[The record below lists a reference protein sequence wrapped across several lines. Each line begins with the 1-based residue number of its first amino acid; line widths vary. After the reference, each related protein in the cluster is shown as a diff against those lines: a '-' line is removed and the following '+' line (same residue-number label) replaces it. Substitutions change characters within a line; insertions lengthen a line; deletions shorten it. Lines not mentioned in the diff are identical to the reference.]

1 MRHIFCIILNGLL
14 SFITISGQVSAQE
27 LAVSNIPETLLR
39 GANSVVRDRAVTI
52 SLTGDGQYI
61 HRESIK
67 LTIINEKALDLAH
80 LKIFYNTGEKVVFRT
95 AAVFNSDGVK
105 IKSVKQSEMADYSA
119 AGDLTI
125 YSDARVIYCRIVPT
139 SYPFSVFYDYEIT
152 YNHLYALKPFSPYA
166 SDNQSIEK
174 SSLTLL
180 NPSGIPLNIKKLNLP
195 GDVFIN
201 ETGNSGLW
209 MFSNLMPL
217 TEEPYMPE
225 AISFLPLIKIVPE
238 QISYGNFIGSSDSWA
253 NYGKWIAR
261 LSSGR
266 KSLSGTTVSLLNRMI
281 SNAPS
286 QREKVRI
293 IYKYLQSKT
302 HYISISLGIG
312 GLQPHEAFSVD
323 ELGYGDCKDLSN
335 YMVSMLDA
343 VGIKSYY
350 TIVNSGEGQ
359 YSFQKDQPGHQFDH
373 AIVCVPL
380 GNDTTWL
387 ECTSQISPFGYLGTF
402 TDNRNVLVIKDDS
415 GELVRTPE
423 YTINDNYINSRIVV
437 DHSADGTAAHGTISF
452 SGLMMDDEVFAANQN
467 TKDQIAWLNKNLE
480 IKDFTLINHHYN
492 ILEDPK
498 PVIRLDV
505 ELALKSFFTGANGRL
520 FASLNLNNTIEVPA
534 RVRSRK
540 HPLYIPYSYQSS
552 DTVTVNMPAG
562 YKPEQLPVSSVNDE
576 RFGSYSMKTVYEA
589 GNIICIRKFELY
601 IGTHS
606 PEVYSAFYDFMQKT
620 AIADSK
626 QLVLIQEP

>member
-1 MRHIFCIILNGLL
+1 MKYLFCIFLTGLL
-14 SFITISGQVSAQE
+14 SYITFTGQVSAQE
-27 LAVSNIPETLLR
+27 LAVSNISETLLR
-39 GANSVVRDRAVTI
+39 GANSVVRDRAVTM
-52 SLTGDGQYI
+52 SLTGDGKYI
-61 HRESIK
+61 HRECIK
-67 LTIINEKALDLAH
+67 LTILNEKALDLAH

-180 NPSGIPLNIKKLNLP
+180 NPTGIPLNIKKLNLP

-225 AISFLPLIKIVPE
+225 AFSFLPLIKIVPE
-238 QISYGNFIGSSDSWA
+238 QISYGNFTGSSDSWA

-266 KSLSGTTVSLLNRMI
+266 KSLSGTTVSLLNQMI
-281 SNAPS
+281 ANAPS

-402 TDNRNVLVIKDDS
+402 TDNRNALVIKDDS

-423 YTINDNYINSRIVV
+423 YTINDNYINSNIVV

-452 SGLMMDDEVFAANQN
+452 SGLMMDDEIFAANQN

-505 ELALKSFFTGANGRL
+505 DLALKSFFTGANGRL
-520 FASLNLNNTIEVPA
+520 FASLNLNNTIGVPA

-552 DTVTVNMPAG
+552 DTVTVNMPVG

-589 GNIICIRKFELY
+589 GNILCIRKFELY
-601 IGTHS
+601 KGTHS
-606 PEVYSAFYDFMQKT
+606 PEVYSAFYDFMQKA

-626 QLVLIQEP
+626 QLVLILEP

>member
-1 MRHIFCIILNGLL
+1 MRHIFCFILNGLL
-14 SFITISGQVSAQE
+14 GFITITGQVSAQE

-61 HRESIK
+61 HRECIK

-105 IKSVKQSEMADYSA
+105 IKSIKQSDMADYSA
-119 AGDLTI
+119 AGASTI
-125 YSDARVIYCRIVPT
+125 YSDARVIYYQIVPV
-139 SYPFSVFYDYEIT
+139 SYPFTVFYDYEIA
-152 YNHLYALKPFSPYA
+152 YNNLYFFETFSSYI
-166 SDNQSIEK
+166 SDYQSVEN
-174 SSLTLL
+174 SSLTII
-180 NPSGIPLNIKKLNLP
+180 NTAGIPLSIKKQNIP
-195 GDVFIN
+195 ENVRIAESEAT
-201 ETGNSGLW
+201 ETW
-209 MFSNLMPL
+209 KFSNLPPL
-217 TEEPYMPE
+217 TDEPLMPQLVE
-225 AISFLPLIKIVPE
+225 VVPLIRVAPVYIK
-238 QISYGNFIGSSDSWA
+238 YDNFEGRSDSWA

-261 LSSGR
+261 LSTGR
-266 KSLSGTTVSLLNRMI
+266 KSLGVSTVSMLNQMT
-281 SNAPS
+281 SKAPS

-312 GLQPHEAFSVD
+312 SIQPHEAYSVD

-452 SGLMMDDEVFAANQN
+452 SGLMMDDEVFAANKN
-467 TKDQIAWLNKNLE
+467 TKDQIAWLNKRLD
-480 IKDFTLINHHYN
+480 IKDFTLINHRYN

-520 FASLNLNNTIEVPA
+520 FASLNLNNMIDVPA

-540 HPLYIPYSYQSS
+540 HQLYIPYSYQSS

-576 RFGSYSMKTVYEA
+576 RFGSYSMKTVYEE
-589 GNIICIRKFELY
+589 GYIICIRKFELFK
-601 IGTHS
+601 GTHA
-606 PEVYSAFYDFMQKT
+606 PEEYNAFYEFMQKA